1 MLKSHTLLLVLYQ
14 IIARVHLFLVF
25 ELNKVAK
32 VLKVST
38 DYLLGNTDVK
48 IPSATIQAINKMTGL
63 NENTVNT
70 LKETKNINSLHTRLN
85 ISFIN
90 YLISNGWMWKITNC
104 MWESMADLKMKK
116 DYAQHILLL
125 ILI

>member
-1 MLKSHTLLLVLYQ
+1 LLLVLYQ